1 MSRPLYLGALFPALA
16 GLGNHLP
23 DQPYPCSLPD
33 QNRRA
38 DWQTRSHTTNQKLW
52 ILAGEDEV
60 QKGGWQKG
68 RALLERGTQAVKN
81 ASCIE
86 IIKTWSSPNDYP
98 QVDG

>member
-52 ILAGEDEV
+52 IWAGEDEV